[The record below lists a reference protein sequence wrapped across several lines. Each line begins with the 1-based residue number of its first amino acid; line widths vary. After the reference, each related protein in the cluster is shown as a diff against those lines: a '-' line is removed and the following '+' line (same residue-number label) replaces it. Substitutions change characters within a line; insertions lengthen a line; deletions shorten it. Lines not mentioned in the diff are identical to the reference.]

1 MKFELRDWK
10 LDDAENLVRYA
21 NNPKVAC
28 FLRNTFPSPYTLDD
42 AHRFIDQCM
51 HRDQTKQSIKAIVID
66 NEPIGSL
73 GLLLQDDVSSKT
85 AELGYWLGEPFWG
98 KGIMT
103 KAIIQTCENGFAN
116 FDIFRIYARPFVDNV
131 GSRKALEK
139 AGFHLEGICKK
150 AIYKNG
156 KITDYCMYALIK

>member
-28 FLRNTFPSPYTLDD
+28 LKYLPITLHLDD

-66 NEPIGSL
+66 NEPIGSV
-73 GLLLQDDVSSKT
+73 GLLLPGRCQ
-85 AELGYWLGEPFWG
+85 
-98 KGIMT
+98 
-103 KAIIQTCENGFAN
+103 Q
-116 FDIFRIYARPFVDNV
+116 
-131 GSRKALEK
+131 
-139 AGFHLEGICKK
+139 
-150 AIYKNG
+150 
-156 KITDYCMYALIK
+156 